1 MSFRYTYIYL
11 ADVTLGHL
19 RGGAG
24 ERDPLVHAGQL
35 VGRVNLLVTLPTQR
49 CLVRAAQHRRLRRLA
64 HVALYLHPSTLPPL
78 SLSLSLSLPL
88 WNLLL
93 PLSLSLSLSLSLNES
108 QRAEND
114 VRFEILE
121 IGVWYCCGSKWRSRD
136 WKEGFKTGPV
146 GPILREV
153 K

>member
-49 CLVRAAQHRRLRRLA
+49 CLVRAAQHA
-64 HVALYLHPSTLPPL
+64 SHSLHCIFILPPFH
-78 SLSLSLSLPL
+78 
-88 WNLLL
+88 
-93 PLSLSLSLSLSLNES
+93 LSLSLSLSLSLFGNFS
-108 QRAEND
+108 
-114 VRFEILE
+114 FHFL
-121 IGVWYCCGSKWRSRD
+121 SLS
-136 WKEGFKTGPV
+136 
-146 GPILREV
+146 LSLSL
-153 K
+153 